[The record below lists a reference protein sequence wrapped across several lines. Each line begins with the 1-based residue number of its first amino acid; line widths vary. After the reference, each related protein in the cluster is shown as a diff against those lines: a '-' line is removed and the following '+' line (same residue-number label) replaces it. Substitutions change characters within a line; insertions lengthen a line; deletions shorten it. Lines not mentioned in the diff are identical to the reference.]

1 MFVCFFNYVFA
12 VSLVLTHLLFVS
24 ICVQCVCC
32 FLSFFCVIKCNTKL
46 QAPWRIA
53 AGEEDFCR
61 LETNVQLNFAGWN
74 GLLNTEAMEDLQNR
88 VEVQFQS
95 MNLLIWDKLEVF
107 WRVTHDEV
115 AGPAAAGSASAVA

>member
-1 MFVCFFNYVFA
+1 MFNVFVVFFR
-12 VSLVLTHLLFVS
+12 
-24 ICVQCVCC
+24 
-32 FLSFFCVIKCNTKL
+32 FFCFIKCNTKL

-107 WRVTHDEV
+107 WRVTQDEV